1 MAEPSN
7 PREPARFKFLEV
19 FIPLPKEYHTFYD
32 KLEQMKDRLTA
43 HKSQLDR
50 TTPLNPGYYDLY
62 FKVIEDEN
70 DETLELIRKLE
81 ARKKKQ
87 NIGEIIR
94 ICVPEDVRID
104 WDGMTPAQEKPED
117 GRKYVRYQNLW
128 YNEGFLTCY
137 NAVMLMVNGLLEDA
151 VRMQEAEVR
160 RRLQNPNPYCP
171 PQEPEWN
178 FFIKEESDDGHT

>member
-1 MAEPSN
+1 MAESSN

-19 FIPLPKEYHTFYD
+19 FIPLPKEAHTFYD
-32 KLEQMKDRLTA
+32 KLEQMKDRLTV
-43 HKSQLDR
+43 HKSQLDQ

-70 DETLELIRKLE
+70 DETLKLIRKFE
-81 ARKKKQ
+81 ARKEKQ
-87 NIGEIIR
+87 NIGEIIM
-94 ICVPEDVRID
+94 ICVLEEVR
-104 WDGMTPAQEKPED
+104 DGMTPVQEKPED

-128 YNEGFLTCY
+128 YNEDFLTCY

-151 VRMQEAEVR
+151 VRMQEAEAR
-160 RRLQNPNPYCP
+160 RRLRNPDPYRP
-171 PQEPEWN
+171 PQEPEWD